1 LQSIELPIAGGEIR
15 MSKFKMAVIAAL
27 GAAVA
32 LSASVRTPQAPA
44 SSSSAPDPKLIEDL
58 VYANRILSDQG
69 VVDAFGHVSARD
81 DKDPNRFLLA
91 RSVAPALVTTS
102 DILEFDRNGEPLDA
116 RGRAVY
122 LERFIHAAIYRARPD
137 VKAIVHS
144 HSPAVI
150 PFGVTG
156 TILRPIY
163 HMSAF
168 LGAGAP
174 VFDIRDA
181 AGMTNML
188 ISDNKLGDAL
198 AKSLGDRAVVLMR
211 GHGSVAVGDSI
222 LQVVHRAI
230 YTEVNARL
238 QAEAARLGPI
248 NFLTPEEAAKAG
260 AQTDSK
266 ASISRPWE
274 LWKARVGKIE

>member
-1 LQSIELPIAGGEIR
+1 MPG
-15 MSKFKMAVIAAL
+15 FKIAAIIAL
-27 GAAVA
+27 CAAVVFPA
-32 LSASVRTPQAPA
+32 FAPA
-44 SSSSAPDPKLIEDL
+44 PQGPATPPGAPDPQLVKDL
-58 VYANRILSDQG
+58 VYANRILYDQG

-91 RSVAPALVTTS
+91 RSVAPALVTSS
-102 DILEFDRNGEPLDA
+102 DILEFDRNGEPIDA
-116 RGRAVY
+116 RGRTVY

-137 VKAIVHS
+137 VNAIVHS
-144 HSPAVI
+144 HSPALI

-156 TILRPIY
+156 TMLRPIY

-174 VFDIRDA
+174 VFEIRDA

-188 ISDNKLGDAL
+188 ITDNKLGDAL
-198 AKSLGDRAVVLMR
+198 AKSLGGSAIVLMR

-222 LQVVHRAI
+222 PQVVHRAI

-238 QAEAARLGPI
+238 QAEAAKLGPI
-248 NFLTPEEAAKAG
+248 NFLTPEEAAKAD

-266 ASISRPWE
+266 SSLARPWE

>member
-1 LQSIELPIAGGEIR
+1 
-15 MSKFKMAVIAAL
+15 MSKFKLAMIVAL
-27 GAAVA
+27 CAAVVVPA
-32 LSASVRTPQAPA
+32 FTRTPQAPA
-44 SSSSAPDPKLIEDL
+44 SSSAASAPDPKLPDSKLPDPKLPDPKLVEDL

-69 VVDAFGHVSARD
+69 IVDAFGHVSARD

-91 RSVAPALVTTS
+91 RSVAPALVTKA
-102 DILEFDRNGEPLDA
+102 DILEFDRNGEPIDA

-168 LGAGAP
+168 
-174 VFDIRDA
+174 
-181 AGMTNML
+181 M
-188 ISDNKLGDAL
+188 
-198 AKSLGDRAVVLMR
+198 RA
-211 GHGSVAVGDSI
+211 
-222 LQVVHRAI
+222 
-230 YTEVNARL
+230 
-238 QAEAARLGPI
+238 
-248 NFLTPEEAAKAG
+248 
-260 AQTDSK
+260 
-266 ASISRPWE
+266 
-274 LWKARVGKIE
+274 

>member
-1 LQSIELPIAGGEIR
+1 MGEIR
-15 MSKFKMAVIAAL
+15 MSKFKWAVILTVCAAAAL
-27 GAAVA
+27 SVPNRAA
-32 LSASVRTPQAPA
+32 QAPA
-44 SSSSAPDPKLIEDL
+44 TNASAPDPKLIEDL

-81 DKDPNRFLLA
+81 DKDPNKFLLA
-91 RSVAPALVTTS
+91 RSVAPALVTKS
-102 DILEFDRNGEPLDA
+102 DILEFDRNGEPIDA
-116 RGRAVY
+116 RGRTVY

-137 VKAIVHS
+137 VMAVVHS

-150 PFGVTG
+150 PFSVTG

-174 VFDIRDA
+174 IFEIRDA
-181 AGMTNML
+181 AGMTNLM
-188 ISDNKLGDAL
+188 IIDNKLGDAL
-198 AKSLGDRAVVLMR
+198 AKSLGGGTVVLMR

-222 LQVVHRAI
+222 PQVVHRAI

-238 QAEAARLGPI
+238 QADASKLGPI
-248 NFLTPEEAAKAG
+248 NFLTPEEAAKAD

-266 ASISRPWE
+266 GSLARPWE

>member
-1 LQSIELPIAGGEIR
+1 
-15 MSKFKMAVIAAL
+15 MSQFKVAAV
-27 GAAVA
+27 VA
-32 LSASVRTPQAPA
+32 LSAAIALSASNRAPQAPA
-44 SSSSAPDPKLIEDL
+44 TFAGAPDPKLVEDL
-58 VYANRILSDQG
+58 VYANRILYDQG

-91 RSVAPALVTTS
+91 RSVAPGLVTSS
-102 DILEFDRNGEPLDA
+102 DILEFDRNGEPVDA

-174 VFDIRDA
+174 VFEIRDT

-188 ISDNKLGDAL
+188 ITDNKLGDAL
-198 AKSLGDRAVVLMR
+198 AKSLGDRAVVMMR

-222 LQVVHRAI
+222 QQVVHRAI

-238 QAEAARLGPI
+238 QAEAAKLGPI
-248 NFLTPEEAAKAG
+248 NFLTPEEAVKAD

-266 ASISRPWE
+266 GSLSRPWE

>member
-1 LQSIELPIAGGEIR
+1 
-15 MSKFKMAVIAAL
+15 M
-27 GAAVA
+27 
-32 LSASVRTPQAPA
+32 
-44 SSSSAPDPKLIEDL
+44 
-58 VYANRILSDQG
+58 
-69 VVDAFGHVSARD
+69 
-81 DKDPNRFLLA
+81 
-91 RSVAPALVTTS
+91 
-102 DILEFDRNGEPLDA
+102 
-116 RGRAVY
+116 
-122 LERFIHAAIYRARPD
+122 
-137 VKAIVHS
+137 AIVHS

-174 VFDIRDA
+174 VFEIRDA
-181 AGMTNML
+181 AGTTNML
-188 ISDNKLGDAL
+188 IIDNKLGDAL

-222 LQVVHRAI
+222 QQVVHRAI

-238 QAEAARLGPI
+238 QAEAAKLGPI
-248 NFLTPEEAAKAG
+248 NFLTPEEAVKAD

-266 ASISRPWE
+266 GSLARPWE